1 MLDFLLGL
9 IIGRSNPNQ
18 CFTDKKYNKYLE
30 NQRRIKEEAFRQRE
44 EKERKEREERLKKTC
59 SVSPFYR
66 DENIYNI
73 IRGLTLNQR
82 DFDKFE
88 SQIKKGYGYMFF
100 IEVGEISETG
110 YIYPLEKVFKNRSL
124 DKTVAKFIELCNSD
138 EHHYRVAIEFGL
150 GNETIVTTRVMS
162 WCERYREVVYNTTP
176 LFSISF
182 WKDFNE
188 RKRKLEEKTS
198 KEGDENDDFNW

>member
-88 SQIKKGYGYMFF
+88 SRIK
-100 IEVGEISETG
+100 
-110 YIYPLEKVFKNRSL
+110 
-124 DKTVAKFIELCNSD
+124 
-138 EHHYRVAIEFGL
+138 
-150 GNETIVTTRVMS
+150 
-162 WCERYREVVYNTTP
+162 
-176 LFSISF
+176 
-182 WKDFNE
+182 
-188 RKRKLEEKTS
+188 
-198 KEGDENDDFNW
+198 

>member
-1 MLDFLLGL
+1 MNEVLIMLDFLLGL

-88 SQIKKGYGYMFF
+88 SRIKKGYG
-100 IEVGEISETG
+100 
-110 YIYPLEKVFKNRSL
+110 IYVF
-124 DKTVAKFIELCNSD
+124 
-138 EHHYRVAIEFGL
+138 Y
-150 GNETIVTTRVMS
+150 
-162 WCERYREVVYNTTP
+162 
-176 LFSISF
+176 
-182 WKDFNE
+182 
-188 RKRKLEEKTS
+188 
-198 KEGDENDDFNW
+198 